1 MLCVKDNA
9 TDESQVSHSQ
19 RKKLQ
24 RRQAR
29 MSLVVLDRAHGYIYI
44 HMHIYTYMHAWP
56 YTHTH
61 RLKNINVDLC
71 MGQYI
76 YINILPLPTNKMN
89 NPVTMNTPSAQ
100 IVVSN
105 IILQ

>member
-1 MLCVKDNA
+1 MA
-9 TDESQVSHSQ
+9 
-19 RKKLQ
+19 
-24 RRQAR
+24 
-29 MSLVVLDRAHGYIYI
+29 I
-44 HMHIYTYMHAWP
+44 H
-56 YTHTH
+56 THTH